1 MPSFSP
7 QKGAR
12 PTPEMKVPLEGWD
25 DALVGDR
32 LYDCEDIIILK
43 VMLA

>member
-1 MPSFSP
+1 
-7 QKGAR
+7 
-12 PTPEMKVPLEGWD
+12 MKVPLEGWD